1 MRYFLVVFLF
11 SSWAM
16 ASEIVFDRTTNLG
29 ARQRDVLR
37 FEKGRYYFDGKDL
50 GTKLS
55 PAALNAWKAIEKG
68 PSARKPASCFAGTYS
83 YTNSLSKKKITRR
96 GCTYGPEFGG
106 LMQNLEDLRN
116 YARGL

>member
-1 MRYFLVVFLF
+1 
-11 SSWAM
+11 M

-96 GCTYGPEFGG
+96 GCAYGPEFGG